1 MELEEGIDGLL
12 HISDISWTK
21 IIKHPNEVL
30 ELESKID
37 VKILEVS
44 SDDRKLGVGIKQLK
58 EDPLEKYT
66 SGSTVKAKL
75 IKVLDKGLI
84 FEVESSIEGILSF
97 KDIDSESIEDM
108 KKEYSIDE
116 EYDMMIQEVSYNM
129 KKIIFS
135 SGSKETKSEE

>member
-58 EDPLEKYT
+58 EDPMEKYT
-66 SGSTVKAKL
+66 SGSTIKAKL

-97 KDIDSESIEDM
+97 KDIDSESIEDI

-116 EYDMMIQEVSYNM
+116 DYDMTIQEVNYNM

-135 SGSKETKSEE
+135 SNSKFLS